1 VASLWYAERKFR
13 CQDGPMISSHAA
25 LIYTMVLVS
34 AADGDMSDAELRT
47 MGELVSSLLAFRD
60 YDSKLLP
67 ETV

>member
-1 VASLWYAERKFR
+1 
-13 CQDGPMISSHAA
+13 MISSHAA